1 MTTFTV
7 DSGPP
12 RIGKTTRAA
21 LVKPKA
27 KPRRKV
33 IKAVK
38 PLGLINRVGG

>member
-12 RIGKTTRAA
+12 RLGKTTRA
-21 LVKPKA
+21 VPMKPKA
-27 KPRRKV
+27 KLRRKV
-33 IKAVK
+33 VKPVK